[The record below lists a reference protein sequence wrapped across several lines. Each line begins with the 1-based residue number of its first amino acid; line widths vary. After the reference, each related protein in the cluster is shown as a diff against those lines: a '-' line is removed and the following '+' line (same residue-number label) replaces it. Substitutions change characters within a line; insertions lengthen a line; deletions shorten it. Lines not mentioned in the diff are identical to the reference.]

1 MSERVR
7 ELYQKLYNQNYQ
19 LLEEKKKEVKEEKT
33 SNNTSVAK
41 SVVSRSLLKIAI
53 ELITFIFIFLMIK
66 FMIRDMTPDYRPG
79 QASLTFMFKILIP
92 FSIITVVISFIYQ
105 VVIRPR
111 RTIQRNYWVK
121 NSTTDQ
127 EEYNDIFCEKICK
140 PIIEYVIP
148 NSQYDH
154 SYGMSQE
161 LYESMGFSNS
171 HEAYVSTDNIRLNS
185 NTNLIMSKVHS
196 KFKDGGAYGYWY
208 ATLFCGIA
216 SIYTLTF
223 NIPIS
228 IKIRNRKLDSLK
240 LKNAIQSSNEKFNQY
255 YEIET
260 DNPDLLNKYCTN
272 SMLACFVELAKKN
285 INLEVNIFQNKICIR
300 LHDKDFLDFNIKSEL
315 DEENI
320 INSCNS
326 IIAIIN
332 TNKFIIE
339 GLQSNNIY

>member
-1 MSERVR
+1 MSEKIR

-19 LLEEKKKEVKEEKT
+19 LFEEKKKEVKEEKA
-33 SNNTSVAK
+33 SNNASVAK
-41 SVVSRSLLKIAI
+41 SIVSRSLLKIAI
-53 ELITFIFIFLMIK
+53 EIITFLLIILMIK
-66 FMIRDMTPDYRPG
+66 FMLSDMTLDYKPG

-92 FSIITVVISFIYQ
+92 FSMVIVIISFIYQ

-111 RTIQRNYWVK
+111 RTIQRNHWVK
-121 NSTTDQ
+121 NSTEDK
-127 EEYNDIFCEKICK
+127 EEYNNIFCERICK

-208 ATLFCGIA
+208 PTLFCGIA

-240 LKNAIQSSNEKFNQY
+240 LKNAIQSSNEEFNQY

-272 SMLACFVELAKKN
+272 RMLACFVELAKKN
-285 INLEVNIFQNKICIR
+285 INLEVNIFQNKISIR

-326 IIAIIN
+326 IIATIN

-339 GLQSNNIY
+339 ELKANNIY

>member
-1 MSERVR
+1 M
-7 ELYQKLYNQNYQ
+7 
-19 LLEEKKKEVKEEKT
+19 
-33 SNNTSVAK
+33 
-41 SVVSRSLLKIAI
+41 
-53 ELITFIFIFLMIK
+53 K
-66 FMIRDMTPDYRPG
+66 FMLNDMTPDYRPG

-92 FSIITVVISFIYQ
+92 FSMILVIISFIYK

-121 NSTTDQ
+121 NSTEDR
-127 EEYNDIFCEKICK
+127 EEYNDIFCERICK

-171 HEAYVSTDNIRLNS
+171 HEAYVSTDNIKLNS

-196 KFKDGGAYGYWY
+196 KFKDGGASGYWY

-228 IKIRNRKLDSLK
+228 IKIRNRKLNSLK
-240 LKNAIQSSNEKFNQY
+240 LKNAIQSSNDEFNQY

-272 SMLACFVELAKKN
+272 RMLACFVQLAKKN
-285 INLEVNIFQNKICIR
+285 INLEVNIFQNKICTR
-300 LHDKDFLDFNIKSEL
+300 LHDKDFLDFNTKSEF

-326 IIAIIN
+326 IIGIIN

-339 GLQSNNIY
+339 ELKANNIY

>member
-1 MSERVR
+1 MSERIR

-33 SNNTSVAK
+33 SNNASVAK
-41 SVVSRSLLKIAI
+41 SIVSCSLLKIALEI
-53 ELITFIFIFLMIK
+53 ITFILIFLMIK
-66 FMIRDMTPDYRPG
+66 FMISDMTPDYRPG

-92 FSIITVVISFIYQ
+92 FSMIIVVISFIYQ

-111 RTIQRNYWVK
+111 RTIQRNHWVK
-121 NSTTDQ
+121 NSTTDK

-154 SYGMSQE
+154 SYGISKE

-171 HEAYVSTDNIRLNS
+171 HEAYVSTDNLRLNS

-240 LKNAIQSSNEKFNQY
+240 LKNAIPLSNEEFYQY

-260 DNPDLLNKYCTN
+260 NNPDLLSKYCTN
-272 SMLACFVELAKKN
+272 RMLACFVELAKKN

-339 GLQSNNIY
+339 ELKSNNIY

>member
-1 MSERVR
+1 MSEKIR

-19 LLEEKKKEVKEEKT
+19 LLEEKKNAVKQEEI
-33 SNNTSVAK
+33 NNKKSVAK
-41 SVVSRSLLKIAI
+41 AVASRSLSKIGFEI
-53 ELITFIFIFLMIK
+53 ISFILIFLMAK
-66 FMIRDMTPDYRPG
+66 FMISDMTPDYRPG
-79 QASLTFMFKILIP
+79 EASLFIMKTIIP
-92 FSIITVVISFIYQ
+92 IAMIVCFSYVIYKL
-105 VVIRPR
+105 VIRPR
-111 RTIQRNYWVK
+111 RTVQENFSVD
-121 NSTTDQ
+121 NSATNE
-127 EEYNDIFCEKICK
+127 EEYNDIFCERICK

-148 NSQYDH
+148 TSQYDH

-171 HEAYVSTDNIRLNS
+171 HEAFDSSDNIRLNS

-216 SIYTLTF
+216 SIQTLTF
-223 NIPIS
+223 NIPVS
-228 IKIRNRKLDSLK
+228 IKIRNKKLDSLK
-240 LKNAIQSSNEKFNQY
+240 LKNARPTLIEEFNQY

-260 DNPDLLNKYCTN
+260 NNPKLLNKYFTESLLN
-272 SMLACFVELAKKN
+272 YFIELAKKN

-300 LHDKDFLDFNIKSEL
+300 LQDKDFLDFNIKSEL

-326 IIAIIN
+326 IIAMIN
-332 TNKFIIE
+332 TNKFIVDE
-339 GLQSNNIY
+339 LKSNNIY

>member
-1 MSERVR
+1 MSERIR

-33 SNNTSVAK
+33 SNNASVAK
-41 SVVSRSLLKIAI
+41 SIVSRSLLKIAI
-53 ELITFIFIFLMIK
+53 EIITFILIFLMIK
-66 FMIRDMTPDYRPG
+66 FMISDMTPDYRPG

-92 FSIITVVISFIYQ
+92 FSMIIVVISFIYQ

-111 RTIQRNYWVK
+111 RTIQRNHWVK
-121 NSTTDQ
+121 NSTTDK

-148 NSQYDH
+148 NSQYNH
-154 SYGMSQE
+154 SYGISKE

-240 LKNAIQSSNEKFNQY
+240 LKNAIPLSNEEFNQY

-260 DNPDLLNKYCTN
+260 NNPDLLSKYCTN
-272 SMLACFVELAKKN
+272 RMLACFVELAKKN

-339 GLQSNNIY
+339 ELKSNNIY

>member
-1 MSERVR
+1 M
-7 ELYQKLYNQNYQ
+7 
-19 LLEEKKKEVKEEKT
+19 
-33 SNNTSVAK
+33 A
-41 SVVSRSLLKIAI
+41 
-53 ELITFIFIFLMIK
+53 K
-66 FMIRDMTPDYRPG
+66 FMISDMTPDYKPG
-79 QASLTFMFKILIP
+79 EASLFIMKTIIP
-92 FSIITVVISFIYQ
+92 IAMIVCFGYVIYKLVV
-105 VVIRPR
+105 RPR
-111 RTIQRNYWVK
+111 RTVQENFSVN
-121 NSTTDQ
+121 NSATN
-127 EEYNDIFCEKICK
+127 EKEYNDIFCERICK
-140 PIIEYVIP
+140 PIIEYVIT

-154 SYGMSQE
+154 SYGISQE
-161 LYESMGFSNS
+161 LYESMRFSNS
-171 HEAYVSTDNIRLNS
+171 HEAYESSDNIRLNS

-240 LKNAIQSSNEKFNQY
+240 LKNAIQASNEDFNQY

-260 DNPDLLNKYCTN
+260 DNPNLLNKYCTN
-272 SMLACFVELAKKN
+272 RMLACFVELAKKN

-300 LHDKDFLDFNIKSEL
+300 LHDKYFLDFNIKSEL

-339 GLQSNNIY
+339 ELQSNNIY

>member
-1 MSERVR
+1 MSEKIR
-7 ELYQKLYNQNYQ
+7 ELYQKLYNQNFQ
-19 LLEEKKKEVKEEKT
+19 LLDEKKKEVKEE
-33 SNNTSVAK
+33 NNNNNASVAK
-41 SVVSRSLLKIAI
+41 SIVSRSLLKITI
-53 ELITFIFIFLMIK
+53 EILSFILIFLMIK
-66 FMIRDMTPDYRPG
+66 FMISDMTPDYRPG
-79 QASLTFMFKILIP
+79 QASLSLVKIIIP
-92 FSIITVVISFIYQ
+92 IAMIIAFVSVIYQ
-105 VVIRPR
+105 IAIRPR
-111 RTIQRNYWVK
+111 RTIQRNHWVK
-121 NSTTDQ
+121 NSTVDK
-127 EEYNDIFCEKICK
+127 EEYNDMFCEKICK

-154 SYGMSQE
+154 SYGMSKE

-171 HEAYVSTDNIRLNS
+171 HEVFVSTDNIRLNN

-216 SIYTLTF
+216 SIQTLTF

-228 IKIRNRKLDSLK
+228 IKIRNRNLDSLK
-240 LKNAIQSSNEKFNQY
+240 LKNAIQLSNEEFNKY

-260 DNPDLLNKYCTN
+260 DNPELLNKYCTN
-272 SMLACFVELAKKN
+272 RMLACFVEVAKKN
-285 INLEVNIFQNKICIR
+285 VNLEVNIFQNKICIR

-320 INSCNS
+320 INNCNS

-332 TNKFIIE
+332 TNKFIVE
-339 GLQSNNIY
+339 ELKSNNIY

>member
-1 MSERVR
+1 MSEKIK

-19 LLEEKKKEVKEEKT
+19 LLEEKKKEEKT
-33 SNNTSVAK
+33 SNNVSVAK
-41 SVVSRSLLKIAI
+41 SIVSRSLLKIAI
-53 ELITFIFIFLMIK
+53 EIITFILIFLMIK
-66 FMIRDMTPDYRPG
+66 FMISDMTPDYRTG
-79 QASLTFMFKILIP
+79 QASLTFMFKFLMP
-92 FSIITVVISFIYQ
+92 FSMVIVIISFIYQ
-105 VVIRPR
+105 VVIRPK
-111 RTIQRNYWVK
+111 RTIQRNHWVK
-121 NSTTDQ
+121 NSTEDK
-127 EEYNDIFCEKICK
+127 EEYNDIFCERICK

-171 HEAYVSTDNIRLNS
+171 HEAYVSTDNIRLNN

-240 LKNAIQSSNEKFNQY
+240 LKNAIQSSNEEFNQY

-272 SMLACFVELAKKN
+272 RMLACFVELAKKN

-300 LHDKDFLDFNIKSEL
+300 LHDKDFLNFNIKSEL

-326 IIAIIN
+326 IIATIN

-339 GLQSNNIY
+339 ELKANNIY

>member
-1 MSERVR
+1 MSEKIR

-19 LLEEKKKEVKEEKT
+19 LLEEKKNAVKQEEI
-33 SNNTSVAK
+33 NNKKSVAK
-41 SVVSRSLLKIAI
+41 AVASRSLSKIGFEI
-53 ELITFIFIFLMIK
+53 ISFILIFLMAK
-66 FMIRDMTPDYRPG
+66 FMISDMTPDYKPG
-79 QASLTFMFKILIP
+79 EASLFIMKTIIP
-92 FSIITVVISFIYQ
+92 IAIIVCFGYVIYKLA
-105 VVIRPR
+105 VRPR
-111 RTIQRNYWVK
+111 RTVQENFSVD
-121 NSTTDQ
+121 NSATNE
-127 EEYNDIFCEKICK
+127 EEYNDIFCERICK

-171 HEAYVSTDNIRLNS
+171 HEAYESSDNIRLNS

-216 SIYTLTF
+216 SIDTLTF

-240 LKNAIQSSNEKFNQY
+240 LKNAIQSSNEDFNQY

-260 DNPDLLNKYCTN
+260 DNPNLLNKYCTN
-272 SMLACFVELAKKN
+272 RMLACFVELAKKN

-300 LHDKDFLDFNIKSEL
+300 LHDKDFLDFTIKSEL

-326 IIAIIN
+326 IIATIN

-339 GLQSNNIY
+339 ELKANTIY

>member
-1 MSERVR
+1 MSERIR

-33 SNNTSVAK
+33 SNNASVAK
-41 SVVSRSLLKIAI
+41 SIVSRSLLKIALEI
-53 ELITFIFIFLMIK
+53 ITFILIFLMIK
-66 FMIRDMTPDYRPG
+66 FMISDMTPDYRPG

-92 FSIITVVISFIYQ
+92 FSMIIVVISFIYQ

-111 RTIQRNYWVK
+111 RTIQRNHWVK
-121 NSTTDQ
+121 NSTTDK

-154 SYGMSQE
+154 SYGISKE

-240 LKNAIQSSNEKFNQY
+240 LKNAIPLSNEEFNQY

-260 DNPDLLNKYCTN
+260 NNPDLLSKYCTN
-272 SMLACFVELAKKN
+272 RMLACFVELAKKN

-339 GLQSNNIY
+339 ELKSNNIY

>member
-1 MSERVR
+1 MSEKIR

-19 LLEEKKKEVKEEKT
+19 LLEGKKKEVKEEKT
-33 SNNTSVAK
+33 SNNVSVAK
-41 SVVSRSLLKIAI
+41 SIVSRSLLKIAI
-53 ELITFIFIFLMIK
+53 EIITFLLIILMIK
-66 FMIRDMTPDYRPG
+66 FMISDMTPDYKSG

-92 FSIITVVISFIYQ
+92 FSMVIVIIFFIYQ

-111 RTIQRNYWVK
+111 RTIQRNHWVK
-121 NSTTDQ
+121 NSTEDK
-127 EEYNDIFCEKICK
+127 EEYNDIFCERICK

-171 HEAYVSTDNIRLNS
+171 HEAYVSTDNIKLNS

-208 ATLFCGIA
+208 TTLFCGIA

-240 LKNAIQSSNEKFNQY
+240 LKNAIQSSNEEFNQY

-260 DNPDLLNKYCTN
+260 DNPELLNKYCSN
-272 SMLACFVELAKKN
+272 RMLACFVELAKKN

-300 LHDKDFLDFNIKSEL
+300 LHDKDFLDFNIKSEF

-326 IIAIIN
+326 IIATIN

-339 GLQSNNIY
+339 ELKSNNIY